1 MRNLQA
7 TTVAAEAVKAK
18 VVANDQIVE
27 LEAPIAESA
36 KVRL

>member
-7 TTVAAEAVKAK
+7 TTAAAEAVKEK

-27 LEAPIAESA
+27 VEDPIAESA